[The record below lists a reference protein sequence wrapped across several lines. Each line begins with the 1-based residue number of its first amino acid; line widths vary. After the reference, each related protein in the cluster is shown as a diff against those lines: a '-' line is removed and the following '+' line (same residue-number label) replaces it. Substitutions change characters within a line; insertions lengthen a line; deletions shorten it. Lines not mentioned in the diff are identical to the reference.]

1 MTRRGMVYEIR
12 EGSFVLAQFSSQT
25 KAKTYLKEC
34 KAQGKKVSIV
44 TSFTESDTKALKE
57 PKTKKSEPKP
67 KTKKAE
73 PKPNGAE
80 PGVKRKPSLTFDSD
94 VNDYLLSEGYE
105 GVRSGVTFR
114 QLFDHI
120 VVGINSPESLIGPL
134 GSEAEMEIVRV
145 LANLSSRPQ
154 SGIQYAIEEARKIE
168 GGIPKSLLDRVLGEE
183 SMSGRVKEYLVVYE
197 DTLYVVKTSRDVPGK
212 LPLHGIICVVCGSMY
227 PDDGSIDSALQMG
240 CSCCHGTRFD
250 HTYDLIP
257 IEHQ

>member
-1 MTRRGMVYEIR
+1 MTRRGMIYEIR

-25 KAKTYLKEC
+25 KAKAYLKEC
-34 KAQGKKVSIV
+34 KTQGKKVSIV

-57 PKTKKSEPKP
+57 PKTKK
-67 KTKKAE
+67 AE

-80 PGVKRKPSLTFDSD
+80 PRVKRKPSLTFDSD
-94 VNDYLLSEGYE
+94 VNDYLLSKGYE

-183 SMSGRVKEYLVVYE
+183 PMSGRVKEYLVVYE